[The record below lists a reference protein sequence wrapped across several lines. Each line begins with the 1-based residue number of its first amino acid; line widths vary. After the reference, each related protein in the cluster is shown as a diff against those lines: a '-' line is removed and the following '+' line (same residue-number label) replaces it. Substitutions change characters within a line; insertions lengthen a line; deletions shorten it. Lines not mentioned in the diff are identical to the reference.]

1 MTAMQLCLIHFVVV
15 RIHTTNRPP
24 PKNLASPSMFESE
37 CRKPEEK
44 TARPSTLTSACNF
57 HTPHLCAVYLP
68 CPFRRLPRR
77 LRVRRYRKEVGL
89 GL

>member
-1 MTAMQLCLIHFVVV
+1 MLAPQELAGMTAMQLCLIHFVVV

-44 TARPSTLTSACNF
+44 KLQDRQP
-57 HTPHLCAVYLP
+57 
-68 CPFRRLPRR
+68 
-77 LRVRRYRKEVGL
+77 
-89 GL
+89 